1 MSKTILEKLI
11 TELTVFY
18 NITPKK
24 IEQLFKEE
32 LSYGKSEEDA
42 ADNVRKRIDFL
53 IM

>member
-1 MSKTILEKLI
+1 MSATILEQLI
-11 TELTVFY
+11 SELTIFY

-32 LSYGKSEEDA
+32 LSYGNSEEDA